1 MSIRWKIVALC
12 VVLALGPVMA
22 LNKYTVRT
30 FDRFTRNV
38 HEDQMISYARVVGD
52 EILRQRP
59 DFESAGFTE
68 RLRQYEQRFGAR
80 LQVIGP
86 DGIVRMDSS
95 DAPDVGKDVSG
106 ERDIARALGGRYG
119 ARTYLLPDRSL
130 FYYYIALPIM
140 EDEELV
146 AVVRAI
152 AHTRE
157 ITRAISR
164 IYLDFRRMM
173 WIVGGVAGFA
183 AILASLTLTRRLR
196 RLTRAARGFARGD
209 SKLTLTPKGRD
220 EIGQLERAF
229 AQMAQE
235 LAERNARQGN
245 LMASTVHE
253 LKTPIAG
260 IKGAVQMLRDE
271 GALDDPVSRDRFLRN
286 IDISSD
292 RLLRMVEQLAA
303 LSKLRAEELRGR
315 KEKVKYG
322 AFVEESVSRLFPLPP
337 VRIEVVGADFD
348 GDAMLIPERIEQVLA
363 NLLDNAIRYT
373 PPEGQITVSV
383 QAVPG
388 GVETTVSDTG
398 SGIEVADLAQVFDHF
413 FSTVPRNNLREFG
426 MGLGLSIA
434 QAIIQNHG
442 GTLRAE
448 SEVGKGSAFI
458 FTLPA

>member
-1 MSIRWKIVALC
+1 MSIRWKIALLC
-12 VVLALGPVMA
+12 VVLALGPVIV
-22 LNKYTVRT
+22 LNNYTVKT
-30 FDRFTRNV
+30 FDGFTRRV

-59 DFESAGFTE
+59 DIESTGFVE
-68 RLRQYEQRFGAR
+68 RLRQYEQRFGVR

-86 DGIVRMDSS
+86 DGIVQMDSS
-95 DAPDVGKDVSG
+95 DTPDVGKDVGG

-119 ARTYLLPDRSL
+119 SRTYLLPDRSL
-130 FYYYIALPIM
+130 FYYYIALPLM
-140 EDEELV
+140 EQEELV

-164 IYLDFRRMM
+164 IYMDFQRMM
-173 WIVGGVAGFA
+173 WIVGGVAVFA
-183 AILASLTLTRRLR
+183 AILLSLTLTRRLR
-196 RLTRAARGFARGD
+196 QLTQAAHSFARGD
-209 SKLTLTPKGRD
+209 STLTLKPKGRD

-229 AQMAQE
+229 SRMAQE
-235 LAERNARQGN
+235 LAERNAQQGN
-245 LMASTVHE
+245 LLASTIHE
-253 LKTPIAG
+253 LKTPITG

-271 GALDDPVSRDRFLRN
+271 GALDDPVSRDRFLGN

-315 KEKVKYG
+315 KVKVKYG
-322 AFVEESVSRLFPLPP
+322 AFVKESVSRLFPLPP
-337 VRIEVVGADFD
+337 VRIEVVCPESDRD
-348 GDAMLIPERIEQVLA
+348 ILLIPERMEQVLA

-373 PPEGQITVSV
+373 PPEGQITVTV
-383 QAVPG
+383 QFVTG
-388 GVETTVSDTG
+388 GVETVVRDTG
-398 SGIEVADLAQVFDHF
+398 SGIEAADLAQIFEHF
-413 FSTVPRNNLREFG
+413 FTTVPRNHLREFG

-442 GTLRAE
+442 GMLRAE
-448 SEVGKGSAFI
+448 SEPGKGSTFR